1 MDEEN
6 NEIKVVSDTE
16 FVLSESQK
24 DIIKEGIEKVETLND
39 FISVFVTADSFV
51 RAQGSPS
58 EEYEVL
64 FRSTQ
69 NAINMMSDTL
79 NFPED
84 IKVMSPI
91 VFMML
96 FSAYLTFIHVYS
108 SEEQE
113 SLGQAL
119 LEATG
124 VIKKNTPKA

>member
-1 MDEEN
+1 MDEEIN
-6 NEIKVVSDTE
+6 NIKVVNDTE

-84 IKVMSPI
+84 IQVLSPI

>member
-1 MDEEN
+1 MDEEIN
-6 NEIKVVSDTE
+6 NIKVVNDTE

-84 IKVMSPI
+84 IQVLSPI

-113 SLGQAL
+113 SLGQVL

>member
-6 NEIKVVSDTE
+6 NNIKVVNDTE
-16 FVLSESQK
+16 FALSESQK

>member
-6 NEIKVVSDTE
+6 SEIKVVSDTE

>member
-1 MDEEN
+1 MDEEIN
-6 NEIKVVSDTE
+6 NIKVVNDTE

-113 SLGQAL
+113 SLGQVL